1 MKVSQLQIELSSEEI
16 GMIIAVLAKQIYEL
30 RQKGD
35 TQSVDKLIPIKDYL
49 KRYHTEPS
57 QLL

>member
-1 MKVSQLQIELSSEEI
+1 LQIELSNEEI
-16 GMIIAVLAKQIYEL
+16 GMIIAVLAKEIYEL

-35 TQSVDKLIPIKDYL
+35 TESVDKLVPIKDYL
-49 KRYHTEPS
+49 KQYHTEPG